1 MVELNSGH
9 VELHY
14 AGPIKIIL
22 YLKLSF
28 KSDTKSYFNKSL
40 LIFLSTF
47 HLLSSLISIWSTHD
61 IDNTLWFIQVRV
73 SSVMGPKEN

>member
-1 MVELNSGH
+1 MVELTVDMLNYI
-9 VELHY
+9 Y
-14 AGPIKIIL
+14 AGPIIIVL

-73 SSVMGPKEN
+73 SRVMGPKEN